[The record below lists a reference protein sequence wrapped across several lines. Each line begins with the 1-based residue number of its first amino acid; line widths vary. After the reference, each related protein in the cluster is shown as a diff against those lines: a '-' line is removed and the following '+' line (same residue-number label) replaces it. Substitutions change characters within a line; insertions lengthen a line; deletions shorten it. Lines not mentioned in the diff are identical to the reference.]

1 MVRGARMQDMMSQP
15 DVASDPDKFQRL
27 AKEASTIQTQV
38 EKFKSYQE
46 QEESLADTRALLRD
60 SEGDAEM
67 TELAQQEISEIEAT
81 LQVRVPASLSVN
93 VCADDRIVHRG
104 KHPAAPLGRPSGIV
118 QQLPSLSRSRTQ
130 PPAVRHRPLRS
141 DIQPLPRQ
149 GRMLPWP

>member
-1 MVRGARMQDMMSQP
+1 MVRGARVQEMMSQP

-67 TELAQQEISEIEAT
+67 TELAQQEISEIEAS
-81 LQVRVPASLSVN
+81 LQVRVPASL
-93 VCADDRIVHRG
+93 
-104 KHPAAPLGRPSGIV
+104 
-118 QQLPSLSRSRTQ
+118 
-130 PPAVRHRPLRS
+130 
-141 DIQPLPRQ
+141 
-149 GRMLPWP
+149 